1 MKKLAFIFLFLTT
14 VLGFGQSLKLVP
26 IRKDSIAI
34 SADQFLGVDGF
45 KNYYYIKSN
54 VLFKKNAGSIL
65 QFQALSLGAITKVDI
80 LNPLKIIVFYE
91 TFNTAVI
98 LDYQLNEVQRIDFS
112 KFDNSIVVSA
122 IGIAGQNKLWIFN
135 SLKQQ
140 LGLFDLVTFQY
151 QEIGNTIGEAFSY
164 YQSDY
169 NYFQWITKNNQW
181 KTCNL
186 YGSISTIAKE
196 VSVVDCQIIA
206 DNKILFLKD
215 NSLLIRDYANDKQYQ
230 IAVVEKS
237 LRNFFYKDQILT
249 IFTNEIITNYKLTI
263 P

>member
-1 MKKLAFIFLFLTT
+1 MKKLTFIFLFLIT

-26 IRKDSIAI
+26 IRMDSTVI
-34 SADQFLGVDGF
+34 SADQFIGVDGF
-45 KNYYYIKSN
+45 KNYYYIKNN
-54 VLFKKNAGSIL
+54 VLFKKNAGSIF
-65 QFQALSLGAITKVDI
+65 QYQALSLGAISKVDI
-80 LNPLKIIVFYE
+80 LNPLKIIIFYE

-98 LDYQLNEVQRIDFS
+98 LDNQLNEVQRIDFT
-112 KFDNSIVVSA
+112 KFDNSIVVTA

-140 LGLFDLVTFQY
+140 LGLFDLVTLQY
-151 QEIGNTIGEAFSY
+151 QEIGNPIREDISY
-164 YQSDY
+164 YQTDY
-169 NYFQWITKNNQW
+169 NYFHWITKNNQW
-181 KTCNL
+181 NTCNL
-186 YGSISTIAKE
+186 YGSISAIARE
-196 VSVVDCQIIA
+196 VSLEDCQIIA

-215 NSLLIRDYANDKQYQ
+215 NALLIKDYAKNKQYQ
-230 IAVVEKS
+230 IEIVEKS